1 MSANSESP
9 SEQMATNPPTGSGE
23 HHATGSGQPGG
34 VDAAAAAGVG
44 EVAWAT
50 DADPSAAGQPVG
62 GVPAGGPPGTPTER
76 GEGHTGSPS
85 GDAASAPTIS
95 AEDLVQDL
103 ERVTAERDNYLDASR
118 RLQAEFENYRKAVV
132 KRETEARERANES
145 LIAEL
150 LPVLDA
156 CDGALATGATDVEPV
171 RASLVDTLTKQG
183 LTRIDDEE
191 APFDPERH
199 EAVIHEPDDD
209 GNGPIVAEVMRAGY
223 LWKGRVVRPAM
234 VRVRG

>member
-1 MSANSESP
+1 VSAQPESP
-9 SEQMATNPPTGSGE
+9 SGHLGE
-23 HHATGSGQPGG
+23 GVAGAPGG
-34 VDAAAAAGVG
+34 DPTEPVSPGSPDAADAAGVG
-44 EVAWAT
+44 DIGWAT
-50 DADPSAAGQPVG
+50 EPRGSTPATEASENAGQ
-62 GVPAGGPPGTPTER
+62 GVDPLAGVDDDGPL
-76 GEGHTGSPS
+76 
-85 GDAASAPTIS
+85 IS

-103 ERVTAERDNYLDASR
+103 ERVTVERDQYLDTSR
-118 RLQAEFENYRKAVV
+118 RLQAEFENYRKAVA
-132 KRETEARERANES
+132 KRETDARERANES

-171 RASLVDTLTKQG
+171 RTSLVDTLTKQG
-183 LTRIDDEE
+183 LTRIDDVE

-199 EAVIHEPDDD
+199 EAVIHDPD
-209 GNGPIVAEVMRAGY
+209 GEGEGPVVAEVMRAGY